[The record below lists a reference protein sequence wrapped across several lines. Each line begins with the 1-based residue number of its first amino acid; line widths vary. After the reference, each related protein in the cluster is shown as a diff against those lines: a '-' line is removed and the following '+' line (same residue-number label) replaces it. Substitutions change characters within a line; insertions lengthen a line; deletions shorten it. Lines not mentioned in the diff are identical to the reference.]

1 MPRQDDSRQNQPT
14 APVSRR
20 DALRSI
26 PAIMPGVT
34 YRDDDDGHV
43 LVQVPVP
50 PRRGFLGF
58 FQTAASTRKV
68 RLDSIGAFVIKQIDG
83 RRCVADIVDAFAS
96 QYRSNRREAE
106 LCIADFLK
114 SLTQRNIIVIGVR

>member
-1 MPRQDDSRQNQPT
+1 MPRQDNSRKSQPA
-14 APVSRR
+14 APISRR

-26 PAIMPGVT
+26 PAITPGVT
-34 YRDDDDGHV
+34 FRDDDDGHI
-43 LVQVPVP
+43 LVQIPVAP
-50 PRRGFLGF
+50 GRGFLGF
-58 FQTAASTRKV
+58 FQTQARTRKV
-68 RLDSIGAFVIKQIDG
+68 RLDSMGAFVIRQIDG